1 MAESEQLAK
10 WLAAVAAGDQRA
22 FKKLYEATSP
32 HLFALLLRILK
43 TQDNAE
49 DALQDVY
56 VKIWQKAK
64 TYELKRGAPL
74 GWLMSIARYRALD
87 LLRRRDPEITMP
99 DDPELVANILSDTHT
114 AGPLVNSETMQG
126 LSNVNRCMQSLRP
139 EQRRSLLMVYYEGLT
154 HQEVSDRLNVPLGTA
169 KSLVRRGLIS
179 LRSCLAN
186 ISDTDQAE
194 D

>member
-1 MAESEQLAK
+1 MVESEQLAT

-22 FKKLYEATSP
+22 FKKLYVATSP

-64 TYELKRGAPL
+64 TYESKRGAPL

-87 LLRRRDPEITMP
+87 LLRRRDPEVTMP
-99 DDPELVANILSDTHT
+99 DDPELVANILSDANT
-114 AGPLVNSETMQG
+114 AGPLVNSETMQDLG
-126 LSNVNRCMQSLRP
+126 NVDRCMQSLRP

-154 HQEVSDRLNVPLGTA
+154 HQEMSDRLNVPLGTA

-186 ISDTDQAE
+186 ISDNDQAE